1 MLYVSTLVAISGLY
15 LLAAASPGPNF
26 FIISQLSLSG
36 RRRLAV
42 LVALGI
48 ALGSTIW
55 ASLAMLGIAA
65 LLAKVDWLYTA
76 IRLAGAL
83 YLIWFGGK
91 LLLSAARPSAITQAA
106 DSGIRGTG
114 QALKAGLLT
123 SLSNPKSGAF
133 WTGVFATTFP
143 AGAPLWFH
151 VTTALLIASLS
162 LGWHV
167 GLALVFTSGRVQAG
181 YQRVRRL
188 INAACGGILVALG
201 LRLALER

>member
-1 MLYVSTLVAISGLY
+1 MLYISTLAAISGLY

-36 RRRLAV
+36 RRRLAI

-55 ASLAMLGIAA
+55 ASLAMLGIAT
-65 LLAKVDWLYTA
+65 LLAKVDWLYAA

-91 LLLSAARPSAITQAA
+91 LLLSALRPSAITRGV
-106 DSGIRGTG
+106 DGGIRSTSH
-114 QALKAGLLT
+114 ALRTGLLT

-143 AGAPLWFH
+143 AEAPLWFH
-151 VTTALLIASLS
+151 VTTALLIAALS

-167 GLALVFTSGRVQAG
+167 GLALAFTSRRVQAG
-181 YQRVRRL
+181 YQRARRL
-188 INAACGGILVALG
+188 INAVCGGILVALG
-201 LRLALER
+201 IHLALER